1 MKLTVSSEI
10 RFQTARSGGKGGQHV
25 NKVETMVEG
34 YFSIADSQLLTAE
47 QKQRLL
53 KKLSGKLTTRGI
65 LRVKSQMHRSQLQN
79 KSEVIRRIQA
89 LLEGALKPEKKR
101 VPTTLPKKAVEQ
113 RLASKKKK
121 AEQKKVRKPWRPDQE

>member
-1 MKLTVSSEI
+1 MKLAVSSEI

-34 YFSIADSQLLTAE
+34 YFSIADSQLFTAE

-89 LLEGALKPEKKR
+89 LLETALKPEKKR

-121 AEQKKVRKPWRPDQE
+121 AEQKKVRKSWRPDQE